1 MINRKLYLDFDDYY
15 YNMYWVLYFSML
27 TMFLCV
33 FGYALKPFKRFGLD
47 SDDLGA
53 IILFYSMIMVGLLV
67 FALGHFLNTDITH
80 LSVFTVIAIFIP
92 ALYLNLYTMNT
103 SKIGLDLN
111 RIRDVL
117 LYGAII
123 WLVGEK
129 FSIIY
134 NLELLLIA
142 GLATLPLVIILGYVT
157 FRVRKL
163 NTEFFMDVPQL
174 LNSSFLILFFIGES
188 FLGMGYTKGVSILA
202 ISLAI
207 VLILNLLSNLYT
219 HSKPYLA

>member
-1 MINRKLYLDFDDYY
+1 
-15 YNMYWVLYFSML
+15 MYWVLYFSML

-134 NLELLLIA
+134 
-142 GLATLPLVIILGYVT
+142 
-157 FRVRKL
+157 
-163 NTEFFMDVPQL
+163 
-174 LNSSFLILFFIGES
+174 
-188 FLGMGYTKGVSILA
+188 
-202 ISLAI
+202 
-207 VLILNLLSNLYT
+207 
-219 HSKPYLA
+219 

>member
-1 MINRKLYLDFDDYY
+1 
-15 YNMYWVLYFSML
+15 MYWVLYFSML